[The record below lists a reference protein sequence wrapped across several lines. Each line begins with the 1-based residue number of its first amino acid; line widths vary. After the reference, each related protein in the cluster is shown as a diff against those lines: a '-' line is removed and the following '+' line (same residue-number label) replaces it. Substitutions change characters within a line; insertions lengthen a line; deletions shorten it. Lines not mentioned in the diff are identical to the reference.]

1 MEDLINKERELY
13 RSIDE
18 LEKMKEKVS
27 NEILED
33 IRNMKEELLVD
44 DDKEE
49 GYYQD
54 KRLSS

>member
-1 MEDLINKERELY
+1 VEDLINKERELY